1 MAFSYRKGDIV
12 LIANSTSKMG
22 VSFEK
27 MQVKAL
33 MVLRECGDEYIICV
47 PLREKSSTCSIKV
60 EASNCLYAMYSS
72 FCRVKICDVLPCLDM
87 YLIDPAS
94 QVARVYEYHNRK
106 KNQVRCRREKAKKQ
120 REVKMIEKIE
130 QRKKHKEFIEKMRE
144 EYAVAS
150 MNNDIKR
157 MNEIINKVGYPP
169 IKGGSHR
176 SYYKIIT

>member
-72 FCRVKICDVLPCLDM
+72 FCR
-87 YLIDPAS
+87 
-94 QVARVYEYHNRK
+94 
-106 KNQVRCRREKAKKQ
+106 
-120 REVKMIEKIE
+120 
-130 QRKKHKEFIEKMRE
+130 
-144 EYAVAS
+144 
-150 MNNDIKR
+150 
-157 MNEIINKVGYPP
+157 YPP
-169 IKGGSHR
+169 AGDKRAWCDLCDWHSAGR
-176 SYYKIIT
+176 